1 MTHFTFLCLEDFPL
15 AALSMAIDPLRVAN
29 EISRSDGLGW
39 TVVSEDG
46 QQIMSSSRLSINPD
60 KALSEV
66 EETDVVLVFAGA
78 SARLKDRKA
87 SGGALRR
94 LLSRG
99 ARIGSVSGS
108 LFALAE
114 EKFFDGYSCS
124 AHFCYTAALKEQ
136 FDRVNLC
143 DTLYTIDR
151 NRMSFA
157 GTSAVFEFMLGVI
170 SDEVSDA
177 VAVETACWFQYA
189 TLRDADTL
197 QVLPGYS
204 KNQTRNAL
212 PRPVRRAIELFAN
225 NIENKI
231 SIEQVSKRVGMSIR
245 QLERHFKK
253 ETGISPGGYYRR
265 LRLDAAR
272 QKLLYT
278 DQSLQ
283 EIALSV
289 GYDSASSFSSNYR
302 REFGLPPT
310 QERKERSRGARHA
323 ALSFGHRPSQGLGH
337 LDQHVVN

>member
-1 MTHFTFLCLEDFPL
+1 MTHFTFLCLADFPL

-29 EISRSDGLGW
+29 EISRQDKLGW
-39 TVVSEDG
+39 TVVSEGG
-46 QQIMSSSRLSINPD
+46 QPVMSSSRLRINPD

-66 EETDVVLVFAGA
+66 AQTDVLMVFAGA
-78 SARLKDRKA
+78 SARFADRRA
-87 SGGALRR
+87 TGGALRR
-94 LLSRG
+94 LLSHG
-99 ARIGSVSGS
+99 TRIASVSGS

-114 EKFFDGYSCS
+114 EKFYDGYSCS
-124 AHFCYTAALKEQ
+124 AHFCYSAALKEK
-136 FDRVNLC
+136 FDKLTLC
-143 DTLYTIDR
+143 DTLCTIDR

-170 SDEVSDA
+170 SDQVSDA

-189 TLRDADTL
+189 TLRDADSL

-204 KNQTRNAL
+204 KDQTRDSL
-212 PRPVRRAIELFAN
+212 PRPVRRAIELFAK
-225 NIENKI
+225 NIENRI
-231 SIEQVSKRVGMSIR
+231 SIEHVSSLVGMSMR

-253 ETGISPGGYYRR
+253 ETGVSPGGYYRR

-278 DQSLQ
+278 DQPLQ

-302 REFGLPPT
+302 REFGLAPT
-310 QERKERSRGARHA
+310 QERKGRSRGAKHA
-323 ALSFGHRPSQGLGH
+323 AMSFGQAPLQGFRH
-337 LDQHVVN
+337 LDQRMMN